1 MPLVLDF
8 SEYPKDEELQSL
20 PIIIGML
27 RGYGLLPVGVRGVS
41 KEQQKNAKLLEL
53 AIMPRRIKEA
63 SKKIDKF
70 TKEQNQ
76 IPLGKKSLIIK
87 TPIRSGQRIYAKE
100 ADLILLSS
108 VSSGAEVI
116 ADGNIHSYGPVKG
129 RILAGMNGNVEA
141 HIFCQELGAELVAIA
156 GRYRIGD
163 KLPDEYRGRS
173 VVISLENKILQFSS
187 L

>member
-87 TPIRSGQRIYAKE
+87 TP
-100 ADLILLSS
+100 LSINEDT
-108 VSSGAEVI
+108 VLKF
-116 ADGNIHSYGPVKG
+116 H
-129 RILAGMNGNVEA
+129 
-141 HIFCQELGAELVAIA
+141 
-156 GRYRIGD
+156 
-163 KLPDEYRGRS
+163 
-173 VVISLENKILQFSS
+173 
-187 L
+187 